1 MIVYYYLHLYTKNNK
16 KSVFKN
22 TDFEIEL
29 KIF

>member
-1 MIVYYYLHLYTKNNK
+1 MNVLLYLYLYYKNNK